1 MIRWLFEK
9 YRHILLY
16 LFFGVTTTAVNWCIY
31 AVTHGFLGLTVANAV
46 AWLGAVV
53 YAFVTNKL
61 FVFESKSMAPKVL
74 LREGLRFLAS
84 RAASGVVEIGLPTG
98 LFALGLDQSLLGLEG
113 GVAKALV
120 SVLVIVMNYVLS
132 KLLVFGKTGDS

>member
-1 MIRWLFEK
+1 MILQLIKK

-31 AVTHGFLGLTVANAV
+31 AVTHDFLGMTAANAV

-61 FVFESKSMAPKVL
+61 FVFESKSMQVKVWL
-74 LREGLRFLAS
+74 TEGAKFLAS
-84 RAASGVVEIGLPTG
+84 RVFSGVVEVLLPTG
-98 LFALGLDQSLLGLEG
+98 LFALGLNQSLFGLEG
-113 GVAKALV
+113 GIAKALV
-120 SVLVIVMNYVLS
+120 SLVVIVMNYVLS
-132 KLLVFGKTGDS
+132 KFLVFSK

>member
-1 MIRWLFEK
+1 MILQLIKK

-16 LFFGVTTTAVNWCIY
+16 LFFGATTTAVNWCIY
-31 AVTHGFLGLTVANAV
+31 ALTHDLLGMTAANAC

-61 FVFESKSMAPKVL
+61 FVFESKSMKAGVL
-74 LREGLRFLAS
+74 LAEGAKFFAS
-84 RAASGVVEIGLPTG
+84 RVFSGVVEVLLPTG
-98 LFALGLDQSLLGLEG
+98 LFAVGLNQDLFGLEG
-113 GVAKALV
+113 GIAKALV

-132 KLLVFGKTGDS
+132 RFLVFSK

>member
-1 MIRWLFEK
+1 M
-9 YRHILLY
+9 
-16 LFFGVTTTAVNWCIY
+16 
-31 AVTHGFLGLTVANAV
+31 
-46 AWLGAVV
+46 
-53 YAFVTNKL
+53 
-61 FVFESKSMAPKVL
+61 
-74 LREGLRFLAS
+74 
-84 RAASGVVEIGLPTG
+84 EIGLPTG

>member
-1 MIRWLFEK
+1 MILQLMKK

-31 AVTHGFLGLTVANAV
+31 ALSHAALGMTGANAV

-61 FVFESKSMAPKVL
+61 FVFESKSMKMAVWL
-74 LREGLRFLAS
+74 AEGAKFLAS
-84 RAASGVVEIGLPTG
+84 RVFSGVVEVLLPTG
-98 LFALGLDQSLLGLEG
+98 LFALGLDQDLFGLQG
-113 GVAKALV
+113 GIAKALV
-120 SVLVIVMNYVLS
+120 SVVVIVMNYVLS
-132 KLLVFGKTGDS
+132 RFLVFSK

>member
-1 MIRWLFEK
+1 MILQLIKK

-31 AVTHGFLGLTVANAV
+31 AVSHDLLGMTAANAV

-61 FVFESKSMAPKVL
+61 FVFESKSVQVKVWL
-74 LREGLRFLAS
+74 TEGAKFFAS
-84 RAASGVVEIGLPTG
+84 RVFSGVVEVLLPTG
-98 LFALGLDQSLLGLEG
+98 LFALGLDQSLFGLEG
-113 GVAKALV
+113 GIAKALV
-120 SVLVIVMNYVLS
+120 SLVVIVMNYVLS
-132 KLLVFGKTGDS
+132 KFLVFSK